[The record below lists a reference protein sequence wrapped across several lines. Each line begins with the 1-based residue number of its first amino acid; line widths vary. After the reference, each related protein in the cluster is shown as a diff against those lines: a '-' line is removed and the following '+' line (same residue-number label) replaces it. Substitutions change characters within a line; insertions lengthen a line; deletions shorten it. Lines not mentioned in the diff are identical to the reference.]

1 MQRKVDVQKRNGFSR
16 SFLSSGTATVG
27 TLTPVLVKKVCP
39 GEIVSDKISYN
50 VSLPPMASNF
60 RGRVDVC
67 FESFFVPNR
76 LLYGGWR
83 NFLLYNGGL
92 ATQFA
97 PAGVPK
103 TAYPRMRYKNS
114 SAGAGSLLDYLGYRP
129 LLNADAANLNECD
142 CLRVLAYHRIYHDWY
157 RRKSVQ
163 SPVFLE
169 RSATSTASISAS
181 SLPWNYVS
189 QSSGLV
195 FLADSAL
202 NDGVLSSSLRQ
213 RNWDLDYFTDSF
225 TTQNGGSSPVNVA
238 VGEDG
243 FSIQQFRVAN
253 GLQRFAERNQ
263 LADGDYKTTIFVN
276 YGVTPSDALCE
287 QSVFVRQI
295 RKPIVT
301 KSVFANQSNADATG
315 SSAYGEYQGNRAGF
329 SDSVDSGV
337 LFDNFEIKE
346 HGFVF
351 VIMSLVPSANYAQG
365 IPRECI
371 VPDDTNTASFSDI
384 FPIPQLAQVGNQPI
398 YSGELIYSNTS
409 PGPKY
414 VFAYTERYA
423 EYKTANNEVHG
434 LLVSGQ
440 DMAYTMVQRT
450 FPDSAVSL
458 NSSFLQIPKTALD
471 NITAVSALLS
481 RFGYEYDV
489 YHDFRVISPYPDF
502 STPTLCDH
510 ILDAKWVNVHSP
522 SI

>member
-1 MQRKVDVQKRNGFSR
+1 MQRKVDVQKRNGFAR
-16 SFLSSGTATVG
+16 AFLNSGTASVG
-27 TLTPVLVKKVCP
+27 TLTPVLVKKVVP

-60 RGRVDVC
+60 RGRIDVC

-76 LLYGGWR
+76 LLYAGWR

-103 TAYPRMRYKNS
+103 TAYPRMQYVNS
-114 SAGAGSLLDYLGYRP
+114 DCSQGSLLDYLGYKP
-129 LLNADAANLNECD
+129 LLNASASFKSDCD
-142 CLRVLAYHRIYHDWY
+142 SLRVLAYHRIYHDWY

-163 SPVFLE
+163 TPVFLE
-169 RSATSTASISAS
+169 RNSGSSGTSAL
-181 SLPWNYVS
+181 SLPWTYIPGGA
-189 QSSGLV
+189 SSVL
-195 FLADSAL
+195 DISSTL
-202 NDGVLSSSLRQ
+202 NDGVKCSSLRQ

-225 TTQNGGSSPVNVA
+225 TTQNGGSSPINVA

-253 GLQRFAERNQ
+253 GLQRFSERNQ

-301 KSVFANQSNADATG
+301 KSVFANQSNADSTG
-315 SSAYGEYQGNRAGF
+315 SSVYSDWQGNRAGF

-337 LFDNFEIKE
+337 LFDNFEVRE
-346 HGFVF
+346 HGFLF
-351 VIMSLVPSANYAQG
+351 VIMSLVPHANYGQG
-365 IPRECI
+365 ICRECI
-371 VPDDTNTASFSDI
+371 VPDDTNTASFSDM
-384 FPIPQLAQVGNQPI
+384 FCIPQLAQVGNQPI

-409 PGPKY
+409 PGPKS

-423 EYKTANNEVHG
+423 EYKTANNEIHG

-440 DMAYTMVQRT
+440 NLAYTMVQRA

-458 NSSFLQIPKTALD
+458 NSSFLQIPTTALD

-481 RFGYEYDV
+481 TYGYEYDV
-489 YHDFRVISPYPDF
+489 YHDFRTISPLPDF

-510 ILDAKWVNVHSP
+510 ILDAKWVDVHSP